1 MVKRH
6 VECALLISMLVHIFS
21 TCYMHVLLSVKSSGT
36 QASNV
41 EGEQMTGDA
50 LPSILPI
57 APTNGKLIVC
67 INIYH

>member
-1 MVKRH
+1 MR
-6 VECALLISMLVHIFS
+6 
-21 TCYMHVLLSVKSSGT
+21 VLLSVKSSGT

-41 EGEQMTGDA
+41 EGQQMTGDA

-57 APTNGKLIVC
+57 APINGKLIVC

>member
-1 MVKRH
+1 M
-6 VECALLISMLVHIFS
+6 CIINIYACTHIS
-21 TCYMHVLLSVKSSGT
+21 TCYMRVLLSVKSSGT

-41 EGEQMTGDA
+41 EGQQMTGDA

-57 APTNGKLIVC
+57 APINGKLIVC